1 MSRKQAEAKQAEEL
15 KKQEKAKQATTCYVI
30 ADGKAI
36 TTPKGIKSNGD
47 KVDVSFFA
55 SKEIFDNLVKKKFI
69 VKK

>member
-1 MSRKQAEAKQAEEL
+1 MSKKQEEAKQAEEL
-15 KKQEKAKQATTCYVI
+15 KKQEEAKQGAPCYII

-36 TTPKGIKSNGD
+36 TTLKGVKSNGD
-47 KVDVSFFA
+47 KVDDSFFV